1 MFDKLKIWLRGDS
14 NWKAEQE
21 LDRLGKNDAFLGDA
35 MDGYRTMPESD
46 HTKAV
51 ETLKARLAKR
61 TKKKQGFIYWRSI
74 AAAAAMVGVIGL
86 FFWTQRDFGKSEV
99 LVDASTVEK
108 KEDRSATIIRTETK
122 DLKPKNTVAMDV
134 EEIAATASAAEKPE
148 APDNPLAFNESQKK
162 QAKPKVDPSNIEAG
176 FMEEEN
182 EEIYADEV
190 TVPNIE
196 EVEPVFEDM
205 EIAQEEITEMANMA
219 SMPARELEKTDQ
231 SGSITIVEAPQN
243 WVVVDKEPARKDE
256 SLINAK
262 KEQVTS
268 ISGNSRIQANKLDR
282 IENEFRLNGTVTEN
296 ATGESMIGA
305 SILLKGTAE
314 GTITNVDGNFALQSN
329 QALPWKI
336 VVSYTG
342 YADQELVVNSM
353 EDPLIIT
360 LNNNNLALSEIVVSG
375 RGEKRQKRSMD
386 DSIQN
391 PEPQSSFRK
400 LERYIKKNLK
410 YPEIARQNGV
420 AGAVI
425 VRFFINADGKPEQLS
440 VLGSLGSGCDE
451 EAMRLMEEG
460 PKWTPVNTWATYSV
474 KFKL

>member
-1 MFDKLKIWLRGDS
+1 
-14 NWKAEQE
+14 
-21 LDRLGKNDAFLGDA
+21 
-35 MDGYRTMPESD
+35 
-46 HTKAV
+46 
-51 ETLKARLAKR
+51 
-61 TKKKQGFIYWRSI
+61 
-74 AAAAAMVGVIGL
+74 
-86 FFWTQRDFGKSEV
+86 
-99 LVDASTVEK
+99 
-108 KEDRSATIIRTETK
+108 
-122 DLKPKNTVAMDV
+122 
-134 EEIAATASAAEKPE
+134 
-148 APDNPLAFNESQKK
+148 
-162 QAKPKVDPSNIEAG
+162 
-176 FMEEEN
+176 
-182 EEIYADEV
+182 
-190 TVPNIE
+190 
-196 EVEPVFEDM
+196 
-205 EIAQEEITEMANMA
+205 AQEEITEMANMA